1 MKLDFIRLAN
11 DMRHAHACGVRYR
24 LPAMTARQLDTL
36 LALLSADVPD
46 SVSVH

>member
-11 DMRHAHACGVRYR
+11 DMRHAHACGVRFR

-36 LALLSADVPD
+36 LALLSAEVPESD
-46 SVSVH
+46 SVH